1 MQLASKN
8 VKLCKFMEKKEEK
21 FGHIGEKGR
30 SQTQVSALVS
40 CYFAA
45 DYSRVVL
52 ICCDSNKKYEIVC
65 SLLFNY
71 NN

>member
-1 MQLASKN
+1 
-8 VKLCKFMEKKEEK
+8 MEKKEEK
-21 FGHIGEKGR
+21 FGHTEEKER
-30 SQTQVSALVS
+30 SQTQVSALVT

-52 ICCDSNKKYEIVC
+52 IYCDSNKKYKIVC

-71 NN
+71 SN